1 VADGAPE
8 GRYAVTVLYYPIRP
22 GDGGAS
28 GNALPPKFASAKTTD
43 LQVQI
48 AKGTNTL
55 PALELTARR

>member
-1 VADGAPE
+1 M
-8 GRYAVTVLYYPIRP
+8 TVLYYPMRP

-48 AKGTNTL
+48 AKGTNAL